1 MLETLSDIKIKSVK
15 IKDIRRF
22 QAIILDNVS
31 TKNSFQGKILGR
43 ELKYWVKFALGDIS
57 TRILEYTASEPIL
70 EQVRNYISNEYDY
83 TFVLLSSTALLEEA
97 DICVLKDYA
106 IYKNICLCK
115 LPVGYILNNRYFLST
130 DKPNVDSVYT
140 GNIDNFYIIEN
151 KKQYKYA
158 LEILQDRINNFHI
171 ENGVEI
177 VKPNLVYIEPEVD
190 ISSGVTIYPGVAIR
204 GNSSI
209 GEDTIIKD
217 NAVIENSD
225 IGDKCFI
232 GGAHIENCLV
242 GSGVCVASFCEIG
255 DSTIGN
261 GAMIDSNCVI
271 KGTKIKKDTKV
282 KSGTVLGEK
291 DDSSSGTR

>member
-1 MLETLSDIKIKSVK
+1 MLETLSDIKIQSVK

-43 ELKYWVKFALGDIS
+43 ELKYWVKSALGSIP
-57 TRILEYTASEPIL
+57 TKIVEYSASEPIL
-70 EQVRNYISNEYDY
+70 EQVRKCISTEYDY

-97 DICVLKDYA
+97 DINLLKDYA

-115 LPVGYILNNRYFLST
+115 LPVGYILNNRYFLGT
-130 DKPNVDSVYT
+130 DRPSVDSVYT
-140 GNIDNFYIIEN
+140 GNMDNFYIVEN
-151 KKQYKYA
+151 KRQYKYA
-158 LEILQDRINNFHI
+158 LEVLQDRINNFHI

-177 VKPNLVYIEPEVD
+177 EKSNSVYIEPEVD
-190 ISSGVTIYPGVAIR
+190 ISGGVTIYPGVSIR
-204 GNSSI
+204 GNSRI

-217 NAVIENSD
+217 NAVIENCE

-232 GGAHIENCLV
+232 GGAHIENCKV
-242 GSGVCVASFCEIG
+242 GSGVCVASFCDIK
-255 DSTIGN
+255 DCTIGN
-261 GAMIDSNCVI
+261 SAIIDSNCVI
-271 KGTKIKKDTKV
+271 RSSKIKKDTKV
-282 KSGTVLGEK
+282 KSGTILGEK